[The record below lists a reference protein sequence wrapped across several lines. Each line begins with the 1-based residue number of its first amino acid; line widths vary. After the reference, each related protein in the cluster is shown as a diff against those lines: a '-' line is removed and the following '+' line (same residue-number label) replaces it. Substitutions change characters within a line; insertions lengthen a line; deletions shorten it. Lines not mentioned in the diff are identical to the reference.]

1 MMPPFLTVASPSLS
15 VAYNKCHRN
24 RSIAVKAFSVVGQ
37 LKNQNSSCCSSNKI
51 KRRRRRISDDATSC
65 SCYLYRQQKHHYTSP
80 YHYPRHINSIQN
92 QKIEEQQNRYLYTY
106 HIQNNISTTVAA
118 TASISSQAI
127 TANRIKKKTNDSS
140 SNSSSS
146 NKNGKEYN
154 ADETKDTASSSPS
167 SPSLDSSSCS
177 SSVSSRQQ
185 KIWNDM
191 LPATQKL
198 AQSIVMNN
206 THTPSS
212 SFMRNNDPDPDP
224 VVVHPRVAIS
234 RAITLLESKHPIKK
248 HQGDL
253 LLTYLLSS
261 SSSRSSSS
269 SSSSSKTMGCNNNNN
284 NNNDFDNTLRI
295 GFAGPP
301 VSVYIYNIINCFSYL
316 YSI

>member
-1 MMPPFLTVASPSLS
+1 M
-15 VAYNKCHRN
+15 
-24 RSIAVKAFSVVGQ
+24 G
-37 LKNQNSSCCSSNKI
+37 
-51 KRRRRRISDDATSC
+51 
-65 SCYLYRQQKHHYTSP
+65 
-80 YHYPRHINSIQN
+80 
-92 QKIEEQQNRYLYTY
+92 
-106 HIQNNISTTVAA
+106 
-118 TASISSQAI
+118 
-127 TANRIKKKTNDSS
+127 
-140 SNSSSS
+140 
-146 NKNGKEYN
+146 
-154 ADETKDTASSSPS
+154 DETRDTASSSPS

-212 SFMRNNDPDPDP
+212 SFMRNNDPDP

-284 NNNDFDNTLRI
+284 NNNNNDFDNTLRI

-301 VSVYIYNIINCFSYL
+301 VSVYIYNII
-316 YSI
+316 